1 MQKFVRNWYMVN
13 ECLDQMTEKIENKP
27 LLVPLMLEEWCKL
40 GWLVMSSIISWTS
53 GLFCGMDTGI
63 HGLTIHVTNY
73 DDVLNEVTFNSSVHL
88 MNEIGMEDDAI
99 EYQRKAFLNFINELK
114 TFLTTYGDEN
124 EI

>member
-1 MQKFVRNWYMVN
+1 MVN
-13 ECLDQMTEKIENKP
+13 ESLDQMAEKIEIQP
-27 LLVPLMLEEWCKL
+27 LRECMLLEEWCKE
-40 GWLVMSSIISWTS
+40 GWQVMTTIISWTS

-73 DDVLNEVTFNSSVHL
+73 DDVLNEVTFSSSVHL
-88 MNEIGMEDDAI
+88 MDELGMEDDAI

-114 TFLTTYGDEN
+114 TFLTTYGYES